1 MLFAFIHELGH
12 IMAGVLLKFK
22 PNSLEIMPVGISVG
36 FESKLEDYDKKI
48 KKGTRLTIKKLIIAL
63 AGPFTNLIFVIIFL
77 LFPVSFFGIE
87 RQLVIY
93 ANTLIGIF
101 NLIPIYPL
109 DGGRIVKNFLHI
121 YLGRKKSFLY
131 SNKISN
137 ITIAIL
143 TAISSIS
150 VLYLKNIAILLILA
164 YLWYLVV
171 IENKKYRNKEK
182 MYLRFEKIV
191 KENAVEMV
199 K

>member
-171 IENKKYRNKEK
+171 IENKKYRNREK